1 MQITALRQSAAP
13 AAISV
18 LWQTWPQSLSARVL
32 DVQTCSTLSRHAAPA
47 GLNTVDLLKVA
58 SSALNIGPQHAMQV
72 AERLYTRQVHGRS
85 CQVTG
90 KLLIDTDHAMG
101 RLAAQLEA
109 TSGCMFASAVD
120 T

>member
-1 MQITALRQSAAP
+1 M
-13 AAISV
+13 
-18 LWQTWPQSLSARVL
+18 
-32 DVQTCSTLSRHAAPA
+32 
-47 GLNTVDLLKVA
+47 DLLKVA